1 MEFGVQLPHFGPL
14 VSGRGTLAL
23 AQRAESLGFDAVWV
37 SDHIAYPAT
46 FADRFGTSVYEA
58 ITTLSWVGAV
68 TERIRLGTAVLI
80 APYRNPLLLAKQLST
95 LDNLSGRR
103 TIVGVGVGWMEEEFA
118 ALGTSF
124 AERGAITDEHLRV
137 MSTLWRDEHPT
148 HAGERYQFPPLCAD
162 PRPAQLPAPPIWIG
176 GNSGPAL
183 RRAARLGEGWLPIW
197 HAPTGRGFSPSE
209 LRVEI
214 QRLAELT
221 EHAGRSVTHN
231 IGGLMPLA
239 LSHDATAPEP
249 LAPLVGQ
256 PALVAETLAAHRD
269 AGLQHVI
276 LSPFYGVSPDRQPKR
291 PQGRRTLARALYE
304 RSCASSR
311 RMGAFDDSYTP

>member
-1 MEFGVQLPHFGPL
+1 MEFGVQLPHFGSL

-23 AQRAESLGFDAVWV
+23 AQRAETLGFDAVWV

-46 FADRFGTSVYEA
+46 FAERFGTAVYEA
-58 ITTLSWVGAV
+58 VTTLTWVGAV

-95 LDNLSGRR
+95 LDDLSGGR
-103 TIVGVGVGWMEEEFA
+103 TIVGVGAGWMEEEFA

-124 AERGAITDEHLRV
+124 TERGAITDEHLQVLR
-137 MSTLWRDEHPT
+137 TLWRDEHPT

-162 PRPAQLPAPPIWIG
+162 PRPAQQPAPPLWIG

-197 HAPTGRGFSPSE
+197 HAPTGRGFSPSQ

-214 QRLAELT
+214 ERLAELT
-221 EHAGRSVTHN
+221 EGAGRLVTQR

-239 LSHDATAPEP
+239 LSDEATAPEP
-249 LAPLVGQ
+249 LAPLVGRPDQ
-256 PALVAETLAAHRD
+256 VAETLVTFRD

-276 LSPFYGVSPDRQPKR
+276 LSPFYGVDPERLPEDLDAVDRLLERFMNEVVP
-291 PQGRRTLARALYE
+291 ALK
-304 RSCASSR
+304 ASVK
-311 RMGAFDDSYTP
+311 